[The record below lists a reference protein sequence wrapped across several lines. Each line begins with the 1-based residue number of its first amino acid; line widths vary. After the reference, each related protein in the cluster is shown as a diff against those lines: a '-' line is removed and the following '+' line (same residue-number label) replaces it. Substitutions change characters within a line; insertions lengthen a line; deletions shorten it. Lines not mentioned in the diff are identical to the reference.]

1 MGYLTVGELVQ
12 KTGIP
17 ETTVRRYLGTYI
29 SFIDSKKVGHVKKYH
44 PDTTKILE
52 KVYKMH
58 QNGNKAEEI
67 FSSLSQSEPQYLEIQ
82 QKNQLETSPVG
93 EVLDILHKMQQKIDS
108 LEEEIRELKEVSG
121 ERDVKLV
128 QEMRK
133 LLEEK
138 EKKKPFWK
146 SWFS

>member
-1 MGYLTVGELVQ
+1 MVVVFKPLAIV
-12 KTGIP
+12 
-17 ETTVRRYLGTYI
+17 
-29 SFIDSKKVGHVKKYH
+29 
-44 PDTTKILE
+44 ILF
-52 KVYKMH
+52 VVVVWWFFGR
-58 QNGNKAEEI
+58 N
-67 FSSLSQSEPQYLEIQ
+67 LEIQ